1 VLDNGWHGA
10 NRHYMWR
17 RVLKTE
23 TTRIAESLASL
34 GRDGRFRR
42 TIAII
47 ALATA
52 SAGAL
57 AACGGPA
64 DSLSASQALA
74 AGIAAQRAGHFD
86 TATTD
91 YTKVLSSEP
100 KNAYALYDLGDVEQF
115 QGQDAAAA
123 THYHQ
128 ALAVRPKMEN
138 ALYNL
143 AILDST
149 SAPATAKVLYLEVI
163 AQSPRDAVARLNL
176 GRVLLALGQKKS
188 GDAQI
193 NLAVNLEPSL
203 KSLAPPTT

>member
-1 VLDNGWHGA
+1 VLVNGWHGA
-10 NRHYMWR
+10 NRHFMWR
-17 RVLKTE
+17 RVLKTQ
-23 TTRIAESLASL
+23 TTRNSLAIL
-34 GRDGRFRR
+34 GRGRHLRR
-42 TIAII
+42 TIAVI
-47 ALATA
+47 ALA
-52 SAGAL
+52 SAGAVAL

-64 DSLSASQALA
+64 DSLSANQALA
-74 AGIAAQRAGHFD
+74 AGIAAQRAGHFG

-91 YTKVLSSEP
+91 YAKVLSSEP
-100 KNAYALYDLGDVEQF
+100 KNSYALYDLGDVEQF

-128 ALAVRPKMEN
+128 ALAVAPEMES

-149 SAPATAKVLYLEVI
+149 SAPATAKALYLKVI

-176 GRVLLALGQKKS
+176 GRVLLLLGQKKS

-193 NLAVNLEPSL
+193 ELAVNLEPRL
-203 KSLAPPTT
+203 KSLAPPTS

>member
-1 VLDNGWHGA
+1 
-10 NRHYMWR
+10 MWR
-17 RVLKTE
+17 RVLKTQ
-23 TTRIAESLASL
+23 TTRNSLVTP
-34 GRDGRFRR
+34 GRGRHLRR
-42 TIAII
+42 TIAVI
-47 ALATA
+47 ALA
-52 SAGAL
+52 SAGAMAL

-74 AGIAAQRAGHFD
+74 AGIAAQRAGHFG

-91 YTKVLSSEP
+91 YAKVLSSEP
-100 KNAYALYDLGDVEQF
+100 KNSYALYDLGDVEQF

-128 ALAVRPKMEN
+128 ALAVAPKMES

-149 SAPATAKVLYLEVI
+149 SAPATARALYLEVI

-176 GRVLLALGQKKS
+176 GRVLLLLGQKKS

-193 NLAVNLEPSL
+193 DLAVNLEPRL
-203 KSLAPPTT
+203 KSLAPPTS